1 MDELAARYHR
11 LDDVTRR
18 VARAVGELQAT
29 RELAASLEPRLRS
42 ELEELADRLQA
53 LQVQL
58 ANETERAWNRAEA
71 AARQTR
77 RARLMG
83 RVHEATTPDASVQHL
98 DPAQWRPLGP
108 AEVMRD
114 E

>member
-11 LDDVTRR
+11 LDEVTRR
-18 VARAVGELQAT
+18 VARAVGELQVS
-29 RELAASLEPRLRS
+29 RELATLLEPRLRS
-42 ELEELADRLQA
+42 ELEALADRLQA

-71 AARQTR
+71 TARQAR

-83 RVHEATTPDASVQHL
+83 RVHEATTPEAPVQHL

-108 AEVMRD
+108 EGAMTD
-114 E
+114 K